1 MESGIT
7 AIFIIAI
14 LLIVL
19 FGFYIISFYQPDPD
33 PYDDTNL
40 PKPATFPKTLVEE
53 LNKKIDTKDL
63 NEPIPHDI
71 PFRNKFIEEGID
83 KMSQLLFLYEEKE
96 FTSVKGIGEKR
107 AEKVARFVEEV
118 VL

>member
-1 MESGIT
+1 MESGMI
-7 AIFIIAI
+7 AIFIVVI

-19 FGFYIISFYQPDPD
+19 FGFYLIAFNQPDPD
-33 PYDDTNL
+33 PYDDTDL
-40 PKPATFPKTLVEE
+40 PEPATFPKTLVEE
-53 LNKKIDTKDL
+53 LNKEIDTKDL

-71 PFRNKFIEEGID
+71 PFRNKFIEAGID
-83 KMSQLLFLYEEKE
+83 KMSQLLFLYEEKK

-118 VL
+118 IL